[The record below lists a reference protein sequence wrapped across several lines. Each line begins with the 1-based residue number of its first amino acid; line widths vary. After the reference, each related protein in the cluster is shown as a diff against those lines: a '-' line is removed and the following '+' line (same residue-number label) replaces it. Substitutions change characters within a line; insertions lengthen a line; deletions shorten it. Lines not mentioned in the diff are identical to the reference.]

1 MRRPLFGVGELA
13 LRRAGVKGTNVSE
26 LEKVEAKETA
36 RLEAF
41 SDGVFAVAITLLL
54 LELKSP
60 VLAEATNHGLLDGL
74 REKWPE
80 YVAVA
85 TSFASV
91 LTMWLAHH
99 DAFKIVKAVK
109 KPLLL
114 ANGLLLFMVMM
125 QVYSTKIVSAYLGT
139 GAASA
144 AAAFYSGTSFLLC
157 SSFALMWQV
166 ATKDPATLVAG
177 TNEKDAAT
185 KRANYW
191 LGTLIY
197 VAAIPL
203 AFVSPWISIAIIDL
217 SLVFWIV
224 RTPD

>member
-1 MRRPLFGVGELA
+1 M
-13 LRRAGVKGTNVSE
+13 SE
-26 LEKVEAKETA
+26 HEKTEAKETA

-41 SDGVFAVAITLLL
+41 SDGVFAVAITLLI

-60 VLAEATNHGLLDGL
+60 VLAEATNRSLLEGLS
-74 REKWPE
+74 EKWPE
-80 YVAVA
+80 YVAVV

-114 ANGLLLFMVMM
+114 TNGLLLFMVMM
-125 QVYSTKIVSAYLGT
+125 QVYSTKVVSAHLGT
-139 GAASA
+139 GAASV
-144 AAAFYSGTSFLLC
+144 AAAFYSGMSFLLC
-157 SSFALMWQV
+157 ASFALMWQV
-166 ATKDPATLVAG
+166 ATRDPTALVAG
-177 TNEKDAAT
+177 TSAT
-185 KRANYW
+185 ESAKKRANYW

-197 VAAIPL
+197 LAAIPL
-203 AFVSPWISIAIIDL
+203 AFVNPWISIGIIDL